1 MSFYRCVNIDDVY
14 DDLRTGDLILFRS
27 KRWIRYFTY
36 FTHVGLIVDFHGKKY
51 ILDLNQKN
59 FEIYGVKSGVKLY
72 DMYNRI
78 NKFNGEIY
86 FFKMNS
92 RIMTNEKITRF
103 FERMNDYFKIKFDSN
118 LYVNIIKRK
127 LGIRVTN
134 RDGMFCSEF
143 IGYILQDL
151 NILDSK
157 YDISLIFP
165 KTFSKLKTD
174 DDSYI
179 YVNMLKLKNESLK
192 IDLKNKIHSSK

>member
-1 MSFYRCVNIDDVY
+1 MSFHRCVNINDVY

-27 KRWIRYFTY
+27 NRWIRYFTY
-36 FTHVGLIVDFHGKKY
+36 FTHVGMIVDFHGKKY
-51 ILDLNQKN
+51 ILDLNKKN
-59 FEIYGVKSGVKLY
+59 FEIYGVKCGVKLY

-78 NKFNGEIY
+78 NKFNGDIY
-86 FFKMNS
+86 FLKMNS
-92 RIMTNEKITRF
+92 QIMTNEKITRF

-127 LGIRVTN
+127 LGIRVTS

-151 NILDSK
+151 NILDCK
-157 YDISLIFP
+157 YDISSIFP
-165 KTFSKLKTD
+165 KSFSNLKTND
-174 DDSYI
+174 DLNIYI
-179 YVNMLKLKNESLK
+179 NMLKLNNKSLK